1 MSVSTLKITNTLLR
15 SCQRSSQLRLFST
28 TKTLDADL
36 KYKLVVVGGGAGG
49 CGTANKFVNKFGPGE
64 VAVIE
69 PNEMHYYQPMW
80 TLVGGGV
87 KNLSQ
92 SGRPMNSL
100 LPKDAKWLKDSV
112 ASFDPDNNSLVTVG
126 GDVINYDYL
135 VVAMG
140 LELQYEKIKGL
151 PEAFDT
157 PGVGS
162 NYSVKYVEKTRKAIE
177 NFQVCI
183 STKQNSLI
191 FNGFRAVMLCSHSQ
205 TVL

>member
-1 MSVSTLKITNTLLR
+1 MSVSSLKITNTLLR

-162 NYSVKYVEKTRKAIE
+162 NYSVQYVEKTRKAIE

-183 STKQNSLI
+183 STEQNYLI